1 MEFGFTIPTRGPLA
15 SPEAISTLA
24 TRGDELGFG
33 FLAVSDHVIIP
44 NSIRSLYPYSP
55 TGEFGTDGS
64 CMDQLTLLS
73 FLAGITTRTR
83 LLSSVMVLPH
93 RNPLLAAKMLA
104 TVDVLSGGRLTVG
117 CGVGWMREEFE
128 VLETPPYEERG
139 LVGDEYIRAFRELWT
154 SDSPEFDGKHV
165 KFSDV
170 TFAPRPVQQPHPPV
184 WIGGESPPAFRRAGR
199 LGDAWYPIGSNPK
212 FTIRTPAQYAEA
224 VDRIRGYAER
234 AGRDPDSIDLAYS
247 VAGTAIPASSAQPT
261 ERRPFTG
268 APSDVA
274 SDIASFREV
283 GVRHMR
289 IGLEADRLSEMLDNL
304 EAFAADVMPLVP
316 ETEEK
321 R

>member
-1 MEFGFTIPTRGPLA
+1 MNFGFTIPTRGPLA
-15 SPEAISTLA
+15 NPEAISTLA
-24 TRGDELGFG
+24 RRGEELGFG

-73 FLAGITTRTR
+73 YLAGITTRIR

-93 RNPLLAAKMLA
+93 RNPILAAKVLA
-104 TVDVLSGGRLTVG
+104 TVDLLSGGRLTVG

-139 LVGDEYIRAFRELWT
+139 LVGDEYIRAFVELWT
-154 SDSPEFDGKHV
+154 SDSPEFEGKHV

-170 TFAPRPVQQPHPPV
+170 TFAPKPVQQPHPPI
-184 WIGGESPPAFRRAGR
+184 WIGGESPPALRRVGR

-224 VDRIRGYAER
+224 VGRIHSHAEK
-234 AGRDPDSIDLAYS
+234 AGRNPDGIDLAYS
-247 VAGTAIPASSAQPT
+247 VAGTAVPSSSVAPT
-261 ERRPFTG
+261 ERPPFTG
-268 APSDVA
+268 APSEVA
-274 SDIASFREV
+274 ADIAAFRDV

-289 IGLEADRLSEMLDNL
+289 IGLEADCLSEMLDNL
-304 EAFAADVMPLVP
+304 ESFAADVIPLV
-316 ETEEK
+316 
-321 R
+321 